1 MPPKQKESKKGP
13 TYKPATPA
21 KDIIPPSVK
30 EPPREQKQLKIPDT
44 QAENPDKN
52 VTSCLLIGTR
62 SQLNPNIIRI
72 MAN

>member
-13 TYKPATPA
+13 AYKPATPA
-21 KDIIPPSVK
+21 KDIIPLSVK

-62 SQLNPNIIRI
+62 SQ
-72 MAN
+72 